1 MFKNILNTVKDI
13 ATDVAE
19 NVANNVNLGGE
30 FTKEF
35 SLNCD
40 LDSTFNALEDKLK
53 NKGEIKTNSI
63 QSQLFIINIADG
75 FSTEMP
81 CVVRF
86 KVITSTPNTTILEL
100 NAQSKNPVDSIEK
113 ITKFVNN
120 LILEI
125 KK

>member
-1 MFKNILNTVKDI
+1 MFKNILNTVKDV

-19 NVANNVNLGGE
+19 SVVNNVNLGGE

-40 LDSTFNALEDKLK
+40 LDSAFNELEDKLK
-53 NKGEIKTNSI
+53 SKGEIKTNDLK
-63 QSQLFIINIADG
+63 SQLFIINIADG

-81 CVVRF
+81 CVVTF

-100 NAQSKNPVDSIEK
+100 NAQSKNPLDSIEK